1 MLKCRRGPFSNFIY
15 PRAIVGVGD
24 PGEIGDLATNRQ
36 LNNNTFY
43 SAQKPCEAPVA
54 KTGKNCRNGLS

>member
-1 MLKCRRGPFSNFIY
+1 M
-15 PRAIVGVGD
+15 GVGD
-24 PGEIGDLATNRQ
+24 PGEIGDLGTNRQ